1 MANKDFYQILGV
13 AKTASEQELKS
24 AYRKLARQYHPD
36 VNKTPEAAA
45 KFKEVSEAY
54 QVLSDPQKRQSYDQF
69 GTADFGGAGG
79 FNPFGSGYRTYQ
91 YSTGG
96 GQGGPQFEREQPF
109 GGMEDPFQ
117 LFEQIFG
124 MNGFGDVFRRRPAY
138 QLDVTWKEMLKGVT
152 KEVEVTDQN
161 GKRNRMNIK
170 VPAGVDTGTKMR
182 FGDVDIVFKVRNHA
196 KFVRD
201 GADILTE
208 AALGIPELV
217 LGTVIEVETVN
228 GPVSLKVPAGTEPLS
243 LIKLK
248 EKGLPSLR
256 GGKGDHF
263 VRIKLE
269 MPKKLTAE
277 EKKLYEQLAGLKGKK
292 KGWF

>member
-1 MANKDFYQILGV
+1 MASKDFYQILGV
-13 AKTASEQELKS
+13 PKTASETELKS

-36 VNKTPEAAA
+36 VNKTPEAAE

-54 QVLSDPQKRQSYDQF
+54 QVLSDPQKRKSYDQF
-69 GTADFGGAGG
+69 GTADFGAGG
-79 FNPFGSGYRTYQ
+79 FNPFGSGYRSYT

-96 GQGGPQFEREQPF
+96 GQDGPQFDF

-124 MNGFGDVFRRRPAY
+124 MNGFGDVFRRRPTY
-138 QLDVTWKEMLKGVT
+138 QLDVTWEEMLHGVT

-170 VPAGVDTGTKMR
+170 VPAGVDSGTKMR
-182 FGDVDIVFKVRNHA
+182 FGDVDIVFKVRNNP

-217 LGTVIEVETVN
+217 LGTVIEVETVSGN
-228 GPVSLKVPAGTEPLS
+228 VSLKVPAGTEPLS
-243 LIKLK
+243 LIKIK
-248 EKGLPSLR
+248 DKGLPSLR

-263 VRIKLE
+263 VRIKME
-269 MPKKLTAE
+269 MPKKLSSE

-292 KGWF
+292 KSWF